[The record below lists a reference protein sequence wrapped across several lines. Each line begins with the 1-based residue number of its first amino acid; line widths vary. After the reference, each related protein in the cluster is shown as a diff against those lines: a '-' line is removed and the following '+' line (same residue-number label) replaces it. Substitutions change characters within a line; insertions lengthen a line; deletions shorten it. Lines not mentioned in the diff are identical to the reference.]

1 MNATLIDFLGYTG
14 SFLSAITFIPQVI
27 QVHKTQSAKDLNMQM
42 LLIILTSTIVW
53 LLYGIGINAK
63 PVIICNAIIMLL
75 SAWLIWFKLKTES
88 K

>member
-1 MNATLIDFLGYTG
+1 MNATVIEILGYTG

-27 QVHKTQSAKDLNMQM
+27 QVYKTQDAKGLSLQM

-53 LLYGIGINAK
+53 LLYGFGINAL

-75 SAWLIWFKLKTES
+75 TAWLVWFKLKTER
-88 K
+88 